1 MSRIDQTSLRHDELC
16 QREAESSGF
25 AKTRKALTE
34 SDCHISDTDGHVDN
48 LAAFIGPR
56 EFQLVLTMPTYE
68 SHPQYVKSM
77 RAKEILEGSTDAA
90 GDRLEVVCL
99 PHPTGQ
105 RMVISEVGR
114 YDDGG

>member
-1 MSRIDQTSLRHDELC
+1 
-16 QREAESSGF
+16 
-25 AKTRKALTE
+25 
-34 SDCHISDTDGHVDN
+34 
-48 LAAFIGPR
+48 
-56 EFQLVLTMPTYE
+56 
-68 SHPQYVKSM
+68 M
-77 RAKEILEGSTDAA
+77 RAKEILEGNTDAA